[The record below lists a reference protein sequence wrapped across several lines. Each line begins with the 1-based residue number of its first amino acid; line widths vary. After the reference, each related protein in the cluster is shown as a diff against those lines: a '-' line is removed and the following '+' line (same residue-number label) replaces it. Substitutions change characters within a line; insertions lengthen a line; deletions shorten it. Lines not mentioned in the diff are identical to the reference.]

1 MGKTKKLYLAKRILA
16 MILAAAM
23 SVTMI
28 PQTAL
33 AAPADDPAEIAID
46 ADGSSGA
53 ADADNNADDADVPAD
68 GGTGADDGA
77 PANGGTGTNG
87 GAPANGNDA
96 ANTDENADKNDN
108 AADTGNGVDGDVAD
122 TDKSVP
128 GDGDTEPKAE
138 GDTPAAKPAYTIS
151 LDAEFA
157 SKAEYNGAN
166 PFADILTYVSLW
178 DANGDEADAAE
189 KGKITCA
196 WKVKGADDSYAALTG
211 TPKDAGSYR
220 AVLTYPKVEGV
231 HDGAERTV
239 DCEITKAPVTITLEG
254 LNDGKRSVKPGT
266 KKSAVTNP
274 VINSVAGGG
283 NEIETAHLTLTM
295 EIKDAVTNAAIG
307 ADDVLKQ
314 GGDYAMVLT
323 PAYADNL
330 DAAKKA
336 AFEKNYELNPF
347 TVDIEMEEL
356 IDTQILVTLADKHK
370 QEGETQATQI
380 TKEYNGEAVA
390 APKEGAAEDYT
401 VKVMYSATDGTPK
414 ELTKEIAGEDIKV
427 TGKWDTDDG
436 KAPTNAGTYTYS
448 LMYAGKD
455 GVYGSSESWITVV
468 IKPME
473 LTIEPVLADASATAL
488 TVPEEMTMPEVLSKV
503 TYKVMH
509 KKADGTFEDV
519 KETVKAKHIWGTSY
533 SDSGKSQIYEPL
545 FTLQESEDN
554 GASWQTIDAN
564 ARNHALTKDY
574 KYRIAFRGR
583 KAVFNADG
591 SYNGGNYYKD
601 VIEDIN
607 SNYKNGTINGV
618 DPNYHTNN
626 PEAGKELAVTVT
638 PGTKAEIDVTPLIKD
653 GEGANTIAELKP
665 KQYDGVAIYPSRSA
679 YKNQVK
685 LKGADGAV
693 IRTEQREFTY
703 TWYRYGG
710 SYDSETNKR
719 YRDRIQAQ
727 IDEKAGNISWSSI
740 GNMVS
745 PRSAGVYKLV
755 ISYEDLIDPATYNY
769 ADPVTL
775 YFAIDPRQVTITP
788 KAESYEILEGR
799 IIWDI
804 FREKAIEY
812 DVKAVDGNALPRES
826 AVGSGR
832 VVEKVKATAETPEK
846 ENIYYPGEEEAYFQK
861 KEIAEYVLQ
870 GNEILV
876 RDYDGSYYTDSD
888 YTCYASELVMDG
900 TTAKR
905 KDTFLNTATKPI
917 TVVPMGDRQI
927 TITVDAA
934 KWEAK
939 EKVYD
944 AKPFAVTDLVKD
956 GLLSVKTADGAEAAE
971 LKQKLTYVVP
981 YEDEDGYQTDREL
994 KYIVDAG
1001 SYDLYVRFDGDKD
1014 YAPYGWNDQA
1024 AYPANLGVKLGT
1036 FKITKKEIALT
1047 ADLEESYPAGTYVN
1061 EILYDVQRRYQVT
1074 GYVQGQEEAFAY
1086 KDENGYLKA
1095 WTDEYNYNGYGPYFF
1110 VAEKGSNTPL
1120 MSYEQLQRNK
1130 TYEVKYGMDSDGN
1143 FCSLLETAVNEN
1155 GDTCWDIVNDVAIHP
1170 ARDYTV
1176 KNAAVAEFKAK
1187 QGNSEI
1193 TSVYY
1198 YGSNFDFSRH
1208 VPIQEIE
1215 IEVENDKA
1223 DPMKRE
1229 VKMTEAIGW
1238 SRVMLEG
1245 ETKEGNLVAFRI
1257 TAPAEYGYMPSTA
1270 MYENAI
1276 KAAGGYVVPNDY
1288 SDPSDSFKAVFDAT
1302 GKTENTVF
1310 KIRWEDGYVE
1320 TYTLN
1325 FKDAV
1330 KLPNLEDAVAPKALA
1345 FNAAD
1350 KKMAV
1355 GQVQDLD
1362 VKITKEQMGDVIYL
1376 GYQSETPE
1384 TLAVNQKGQVTALK
1398 MGQGTITVF
1407 AQHLVNEKA
1416 EPILDAKGKYAK
1428 SAQLKINI
1436 TKLDA
1441 PKKVKATAHGDYI
1454 TLNYD
1459 SPAYGYRREIYVME
1473 KNNSYKTPAQFDQ
1486 LLAGMKEN
1494 QWQEKGFAIA
1504 PIYITKSSED
1514 FNRNNDKYV
1523 SSLSKL
1529 KIKKDYTIYVRNVC
1543 AVRTLSGYEGKPAV
1557 TQAAMNE
1564 SAAGVVVN
1572 VKTKKAEV
1580 SSLSLSFYDQNAWV
1594 YDGNG
1599 NHVVQYSK
1607 LKNGTIECRTEGAF
1621 PELYDNDDSK
1631 YGDNKW
1637 IKLPLGKEYKN
1648 DYEEPKLEYALS
1660 GCYDKKTGT
1669 WGWGTKNDY
1678 AGIDKKGKIKI
1689 TGFPETGTDGWDNGI
1704 CYISVRV
1711 RDTVTGE
1718 EDYSSVPLMFEE
1730 ADSVKAAKG
1739 SVTLSVGQGQN
1750 LTELLSYSLGKTKL
1764 TAYPNRSIDLVKVR
1778 EAIRE
1783 QGQADYFTVY
1793 EGGYLRAMQG
1803 GGTLKLDLTD
1813 TNVERKSGT
1822 EKATAKVTIKSKDLE
1837 LVKNLK
1843 ARDVTH
1849 NKFGL
1854 TFSYTGGADQFL
1866 LEVSDAKKPIYS
1878 KVIERYG
1885 DIQKLLVT
1893 DKDGKYVQVRNAAGQ
1908 LMYDED
1914 GEPIWQIVKNTYE
1927 IPDWWIENSGI
1938 KLTKDSQYTVSLTP
1952 MYGEK
1957 KAAKA
1962 TSVKVK
1968 TTKIPAQD
1976 WSLENGYDSYY
1987 DEWVWGCDKRG
1998 GMSINVSENGRGLRL
2013 YGNEDEGYHTT
2024 LRVASGNTYTL
2035 TADVQY
2041 NRGRVNDT
2049 LIWSVGDG
2057 KVATVKA
2064 AAGTYCITLKGMKP
2078 GTTKLE
2084 VRSKLLGNKVIARY
2098 DIEVNPVG
2106 NAYHN
2111 LEFYGENEPE

>member
-1 MGKTKKLYLAKRILA
+1 MGKTKKRYLVNRILA
-16 MILAAAM
+16 MILAVAM
-23 SVTMI
+23 SVTMV

-33 AAPADDPAEIAID
+33 AAPADDSAVEGIANDVATGGSDDANVNKDTGSDDADTNKDTDGGDAAANNGAGGDTADANKDTGSDDAGTNNGAGDDVDANKDADGEKTEVKADDTPAVKPVYEIAI
-46 ADGSSGA
+46 S
-53 ADADNNADDADVPAD
+53 
-68 GGTGADDGA
+68 
-77 PANGGTGTNG
+77 
-87 GAPANGNDA
+87 
-96 ANTDENADKNDN
+96 DEF
-108 AADTGNGVDGDVAD
+108 
-122 TDKSVP
+122 
-128 GDGDTEPKAE
+128 
-138 GDTPAAKPAYTIS
+138 I
-151 LDAEFA
+151 
-157 SKAEYNGAN
+157 SKAEYTGTDH
-166 PFADILTYVSLW
+166 FADITSGMTLYKDGEEVTDS
-178 DANGDEADAAE
+178 AE
-189 KGKITCA
+189 IAKITCA
-196 WKVKGADDSYAALTG
+196 WKVKGADGNYGALTG
-211 TPKDAGSYR
+211 TPKDAGSYQ
-220 AVLTYPKVEGV
+220 AVLTYPAAEGV
-231 HDGAERTV
+231 HDGAEKTV
-239 DCEITKAPVTITLEG
+239 DCEITKAPVTITVEDSDG
-254 LNDGKRSVKPGT
+254 DGKQSVKPGT
-266 KKSAVTNP
+266 KKSAVTTP

-283 NEIETAHLTLTM
+283 NEIEKEHLTLSM
-295 EIKDAVTNAAIG
+295 EIKDAVEDTVLGTDA
-307 ADDVLKQ
+307 VLKQ

-323 PAYADNL
+323 PAYKADL
-330 DAAKKA
+330 DATKKA
-336 AFEKNYELNPF
+336 GFEKNYELKPF
-347 TVDIEMEEL
+347 TVDIEVETL
-356 IDTQILVTLADKHK
+356 ISTQVIVTLADKHK
-370 QEGETQATQI
+370 QENEAQASQI

-390 APKEGAAEDYT
+390 DPKEGAAEDYT
-401 VKVMYSATDGTPK
+401 VKVQYMDTDGTYK
-414 ELTKEIAGEDIKV
+414 DLTKELAGEDVKV
-427 TGKWDTDDG
+427 TGKWNTADG
-436 KAPTNAGTYTYS
+436 TAPTNAGTYTYQVV
-448 LMYAGKD
+448 YAGKD
-455 GVYGSSESWITVV
+455 GVYAGNYDNITVK
-468 IKPME
+468 ITPME
-473 LTIEPVLADASATAL
+473 LTIEPTLEDASATTL

-554 GASWQTIDAN
+554 GASWQTIGAD
-564 ARNHALTKDY
+564 ARNHALTKEY
-574 KYRIAFRGR
+574 KYRIAFRGW

-591 SYNGGNYYKD
+591 SYNGGSSYKD

-626 PEAGKELAVTVT
+626 PETGKELPVTVI
-638 PGTKAEIDVTPLIKD
+638 PGTKAVIDVNPLI
-653 GEGANTIAELKP
+653 GEGKGANTIAELKP
-665 KQYDGVAIYPSRSA
+665 KQYDGVALYPSRSA
-679 YKNQVK
+679 YKNLVK
-685 LKGADGAV
+685 LKKADGTV

-703 TWYRYGG
+703 TWYRYDG
-710 SYDSETNKR
+710 SYDSEARKR
-719 YRDRIQAQ
+719 YRDRVQAQ
-727 IDEKAGNISWSSI
+727 IDEKAGSISWSLI

-745 PRSAGVYKLV
+745 PQSAGVYKLE
-755 ISYEDLIDPATYNY
+755 ISYEDKIDPNTYNY
-769 ADPVTL
+769 ADSVTL

-799 IIWDI
+799 SMWD
-804 FREKAIEY
+804 FFHGENAIEY
-812 DVKAVDGNALPRES
+812 DVKAVDNGTLPQG
-826 AVGSGR
+826 AIGSGR
-832 VVEKVKATAETPEK
+832 VVETVKATAQVNKYEPDDWED
-846 ENIYYPGEEEAYFQK
+846 FK
-861 KEIAEYVLQ
+861 KEAVAGYVLE
-870 GNEILV
+870 GYEIKY
-876 RDYDGSYYTDSD
+876 YDSDDRNYYADSD

-905 KDTFLNTATKPI
+905 KDTFLNTVTKPI
-917 TVVPMGDRQI
+917 AVVPMGSQQI
-927 TITVDAA
+927 TIKVADAT

-944 AKPFAVTDLVKD
+944 AKSFKVEDLVKD
-956 GLLSVKTADGAEAAE
+956 GLLSVQKADGTDVTSE
-971 LKQKLTYVVP
+971 LKNQLKYVVP
-981 YEDEDGYQTDREL
+981 YTDEDGYETYREL

-1001 SYDLYVRFDGDKD
+1001 SHDLYVRFDGDKD
-1014 YAPYGWNDQA
+1014 YAPYRNADGSIK
-1024 AYPANLGVKLGT
+1024 YEKLGT

-1047 ADLEESYPAGTYVN
+1047 ADLEESYLAGSYVSD
-1061 EILYDVQRRYQVT
+1061 ILYYVQSRYQVT

-1086 KDENGYLKA
+1086 KDGNGYLKA
-1095 WTDEYNYNGYGPYFF
+1095 WTDEYNYNGYGPYFY
-1110 VAEKGSNTPL
+1110 VTEKGSNTPL

-1143 FCSLLETAVNEN
+1143 FCSLLETAVNED
-1155 GDTCWDIVNDVAIHP
+1155 GFTCWDTVNDVAIHP
-1170 ARDYTV
+1170 AVDYTV

-1193 TSVYY
+1193 DSIYYSGSYFSGRVSIQSV
-1198 YGSNFDFSRH
+1198 
-1208 VPIQEIE
+1208 EID
-1215 IEVENDKA
+1215 VENDKA

-1245 ETKEGNLVAFRI
+1245 EKKEGNLVAFEI
-1257 TAPAEYGYMPSTA
+1257 TAPAEYGYLPDTA

-1276 KAAGGYVVPNDY
+1276 TAAGGYVVETT
-1288 SDPSDSFKAVFDAT
+1288 SDSFKAVFDAT
-1302 GKTENTVF
+1302 GKTANTVF

-1355 GQVQDLD
+1355 GQVQNLD

-1376 GYQSETPE
+1376 GYKSETPE
-1384 TLAVNQKGQVTALK
+1384 TLAVNASGNVVALK

-1407 AQHLVNEKA
+1407 AQHLVNGKA

-1441 PKKVKATAHGDYI
+1441 PKKVKATAHGNYI

-1523 SSLSKL
+1523 RSLSKL

-1564 SAAGVVVN
+1564 SAAGVVIN

-1621 PELYDNDDSK
+1621 PELYDNDDTKS
-1631 YGDNKW
+1631 GDNKL

-1678 AGIDKKGKIKI
+1678 ASIDKKGKIKI

-1704 CYISVRV
+1704 CYIYVRV

-1750 LTELLSYSLGKTKL
+1750 LTKLLSYSLGKTKL

-1987 DEWVWGCDKRG
+1987 DRWVWGCDRRG

-2013 YGNEDEGYHTT
+2013 YGNEDEGYHTN
-2024 LRVASGNTYTL
+2024 LEVVSGNTYTL

-2049 LIWSVGDG
+2049 LVWSVGDG

-2098 DIEVNPVG
+2098 DIEVSPVG

>member
-1 MGKTKKLYLAKRILA
+1 MGKTKKLYLAKRIMA

-23 SVTMI
+23 SVTMV

-53 ADADNNADDADVPAD
+53 ADADNNADDAADADNDADVPAD

-77 PANGGTGTNG
+77 PANGGTGTND
-87 GAPANGNDA
+87 GASANGNDA
-96 ANTDENADKNDN
+96 ANADENADKNDD
-108 AADTGNGVDGDVAD
+108 AADTGNGADGDVAD

-151 LDAEFA
+151 LDAEFV

-189 KGKITCA
+189 KDKITCA
-196 WKVKGADDSYAALTG
+196 WKVKGADDNYAALTG
-211 TPKDAGSYR
+211 TPKDAGSYQ
-220 AVLTYPKVEGV
+220 AVLTYPKADGV
-231 HDGAERTV
+231 HDGAEKTV

-254 LNDGKRSVKPGT
+254 LNYNGKKSVMPGT
-266 KKSAVTNP
+266 KRSAITTP
-274 VINSVAGGG
+274 VIDSVAGGG
-283 NEIETAHLTLTM
+283 NEIEKANLTLTM
-295 EIKDAVTNAAIG
+295 EIKDAVTNAAIE

-347 TVDIEMEEL
+347 TVDIEVEEL
-356 IDTQILVTLADKHK
+356 ISTEIFVTLADKHK
-370 QEGETQATQI
+370 LEGETEATQI

-390 APKEGAAEDYT
+390 DPKEGAAEDYT
-401 VKVMYSATDGTPK
+401 VKVMYSDTDGTLK
-414 ELTKEIAGEDIKV
+414 ELTKELAGEDIKV

-436 KAPTNAGTYTYS
+436 MAPTDVGTYTYS

-455 GVYGSSESWITVV
+455 GVYGSSESCIFVEIT
-468 IKPME
+468 PME
-473 LTIEPVLADASATAL
+473 LTIEPTLADASATAL
-488 TVPEEMTMPEVLSKV
+488 TVPEAMTMPDVLSKV

-519 KETVKAKHIWGTSY
+519 KDTVKAKHIWGAGY
-533 SDSGKSQIYEPL
+533 IRNNKSQIYEPL
-545 FTLQESEDN
+545 FTLQESDD
-554 GASWQTIDAN
+554 GTTWTDVSASDMTYAVS
-564 ARNHALTKDY
+564 KDK
-574 KYRIAFRGR
+574 KYRITYMGQ
-583 KAVFNADG
+583 KTVFNADG
-591 SYNGGNYYKD
+591 SYSYYSD
-601 VIEDIN
+601 VVSDIN
-607 SNYKNGTINGV
+607 SDSSGTINGV
-618 DPNYHTNN
+618 DANYHTS
-626 PEAGKELAVTVT
+626 ETLAEGKELAVTVT
-638 PGTKAEIDVTPLIKD
+638 EGTKAEIDVAPLL
-653 GEGANTIAELKP
+653 GEGKGAKTIAELNP

-679 YKNQVK
+679 YKNLVK
-685 LKGADGAV
+685 LKKADGTV

-703 TWYRYGG
+703 AWYRYNG

-727 IDEKAGNISWSSI
+727 IDEKAGSISWTSVS
-740 GNMVS
+740 NMVS

-755 ISYEDLIDPATYNY
+755 ISYEDMIDPATYNY
-769 ADPVTL
+769 ADDVTL

-799 IIWDI
+799 SMWD
-804 FREKAIEY
+804 FFHGENAIEY
-812 DVKAVDGNALPRES
+812 DVKAVDNGTLPQG
-826 AVGSGR
+826 AIGSGR
-832 VVEKVKATAETPEK
+832 VVETVKATAQVNKYEPDDWED
-846 ENIYYPGEEEAYFQK
+846 FK
-861 KEIAEYVLQ
+861 KEAVAGYVLE
-870 GNEILV
+870 GYEIKY
-876 RDYDGSYYTDSD
+876 YDSDDRNYYADSD

-905 KDTFLNTATKPI
+905 KDTFLNTVTKPI
-917 TVVPMGDRQI
+917 AVVPMGSQQI
-927 TITVDAA
+927 TITVDAT

-939 EKVYD
+939 SKVYD
-944 AKPFAVTDLVKD
+944 AKPYAVTDLVKD
-956 GLLSVKTADGAEAAE
+956 GLVSVKKADGTEAAG
-971 LKQKLTYVVP
+971 LKLTYVVP
-981 YEDEDGYQTDREL
+981 YTDEDGNQTEREL
-994 KYIVDAG
+994 KDIVDAG
-1001 SYDLYVRFDGDKD
+1001 SHDLYVRFDGDKD
-1014 YAPYGWNDQA
+1014 YAPCGWNDQA

-1047 ADLEESYPAGTYVN
+1047 ADLEESYLAGSYVS
-1061 EILYDVQRRYQVT
+1061 EILYYVQSRYQVT

-1086 KDENGYLKA
+1086 KDGNGYLKA
-1095 WTDEYNYNGYGPYFF
+1095 WTDEYNYNGYGPYFY
-1110 VAEKGSNTPL
+1110 VTEKGSNTPL

-1143 FCSLLETAVNEN
+1143 FCSLLETAVNED
-1155 GDTCWDIVNDVAIHP
+1155 GFTCWDTVNDVAIHP
-1170 ARDYTV
+1170 AVDYTV

-1193 TSVYY
+1193 DSIYYSGSYFSGRVSIQSV
-1198 YGSNFDFSRH
+1198 
-1208 VPIQEIE
+1208 EID
-1215 IEVENDKA
+1215 VENDKA

-1245 ETKEGNLVAFRI
+1245 EKKEGNLVAFEI
-1257 TAPAEYGYMPSTA
+1257 TAPAEYGYLPDTA

-1276 KAAGGYVVPNDY
+1276 TAAGGYVVETT
-1288 SDPSDSFKAVFDAT
+1288 SDSFKAVFDAT
-1302 GKTENTVF
+1302 GKTANTVF

-1355 GQVQDLD
+1355 GQTQQLD

-1376 GYQSETPE
+1376 GYKSETPE
-1384 TLAVNQKGQVTALK
+1384 TLAVNASGNVVALK
-1398 MGQGTITVF
+1398 MGQGTVTVF
-1407 AQHLVNEKA
+1407 AQHLVNGKA

-1441 PKKVKATAHGDYI
+1441 PKKVKATAHGNYI

-1504 PIYITKSSED
+1504 PIYISKSTED
-1514 FNRNNDKYV
+1514 YNRNYYKYV
-1523 SSLSKL
+1523 RSLSKL
-1529 KIKKDYTIYVRNVC
+1529 KIKKEYTIYVRNVC
-1543 AVRTLSGYEGKPAV
+1543 AVRTLSNYEGKPAV

-1564 SAAGVVVN
+1564 SAAGVVIN

-1621 PELYDNDDSK
+1621 PELYDNDDTK

-1678 AGIDKKGKIKI
+1678 ASIDKKGKIKI

-1704 CYISVRV
+1704 CYIYVRV

-1718 EDYSSVPLMFEE
+1718 DDYASVPLMFEE

-1739 SVTLSVGQGQN
+1739 SVALSVGQGQN
-1750 LTELLSYSLGKTKL
+1750 LTELLSYSFGKTKL
-1764 TAYPNRSIDLVKVR
+1764 TAYPNRSIDMVKVR
-1778 EAIRE
+1778 DAIRE

-1793 EGGYLRAMQG
+1793 EGGYLMAMQG

-1854 TFSYTGGADQFL
+1854 TFSYTGGANQFL
-1866 LEVSDAKKPIYS
+1866 LEVFDAKKPIYS
-1878 KVIERYG
+1878 KVIDYG
-1885 DIQKLLVT
+1885 DMQTLLVT
-1893 DKDGKYVQVRNAAGQ
+1893 DKDGKYVQVRNAAGEP
-1908 LMYDED
+1908 MTDED
-1914 GEPIWQIVKNTYE
+1914 DNPIWQTVKDTYV
-1927 IPDWWIENSGI
+1927 IPAWTIEDLGI

-1952 MYGEK
+1952 MYGDK

-1968 TTKIPAQD
+1968 TTKIPAQE
-1976 WSLENGYDSYY
+1976 WSLENEWNDDSG
-1987 DEWVWGCDKRG
+1987 EWKWGCDRRG
-1998 GMSINVSENGRGLRL
+1998 GMSISVSEYGRL
-2013 YGNEDEGYHTT
+2013 YGNDDEGYNTT
-2024 LRVASGNTYTL
+2024 LRVVSGNTYTL

-2049 LIWSVGDG
+2049 LVWSVGDG

-2098 DIEVNPVG
+2098 DIEVRPVG
-2106 NAYHN
+2106 NAYNN
-2111 LEFYGENEPE
+2111 LGFYGENEPE